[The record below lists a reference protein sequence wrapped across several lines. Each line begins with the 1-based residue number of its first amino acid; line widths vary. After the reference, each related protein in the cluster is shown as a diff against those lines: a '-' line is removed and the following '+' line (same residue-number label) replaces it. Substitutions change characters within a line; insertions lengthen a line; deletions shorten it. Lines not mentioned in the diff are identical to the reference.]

1 MLFRSSTCMS
11 LTYLMSNHMPLFSQ
25 RKGLTPLRTALQ
37 VDDIDTPLRNRLWS
51 ALHFGLWRHW
61 SPRDMSGYQCPDAQ
75 EVERIV
81 DRLWV
86 KYFRL
91 PFDTRPRFE
100 PGTAGSA
107 YEQIRKHFFEDKWF
121 MVYDL
126 IESVIQCVPDELSEQ
141 LKHLV
146 NEAME
151 EENGGYRLVGTEI
164 VGIVDPAECESVESA
179 LSNGPPPS
187 TQHLTR
193 ALELL
198 SDRVQPDYRNSVKE
212 SISAVESV
220 CQTLAKKS
228 GATLGDC
235 IASIK
240 GLTAMH
246 PAFEKAIK
254 QLYGYTSDEGGIR
267 HALTEQSSL
276 PTFADAKFM
285 LVACSALINFL
296 LAKAAEQGR

>member
-1 MLFRSSTCMS
+1 
-11 LTYLMSNHMPLFSQ
+11 MPLFSQ

-37 VDDIDTPLRNRLWS
+37 VDDVDMPLRNRLWS

-61 SPRDMSGYQCPDAQ
+61 SPRDLSGYQSPDAI

-81 DRLWV
+81 DHLWV
-86 KYFRL
+86 KYFRQ

-100 PGTAGSA
+100 PGTKGSA
-107 YEQIRKHFFEDKWF
+107 YEQIRRHFFEDKWF
-121 MVYDL
+121 EVYDF
-126 IESVIQCVPDELSEQ
+126 IESLVQCVPEELRED
-141 LKHLV
+141 LKRSL

-151 EENGGYRLVGTEI
+151 EENSGYRLVGTEI
-164 VGIVDPAECESVESA
+164 VGVVDPTECESVEMA
-179 LSNGPPPS
+179 LLNGPPQS
-187 TQHLTR
+187 GQHITR

-198 SDRVQPDYRNSVKE
+198 SDRARPDYRNSVKE

-228 GATLGDC
+228 GASLGDC
-235 IASIK
+235 MASIK
-240 GLTAMH
+240 SLTSMH

-267 HALTEQSSL
+267 HALTEDSSL

-296 LAKAAEQGR
+296 VAKAAEQGR